1 MNTKTINI
9 QVLALLGDAVY
20 SLYIREKL
28 IKEGINDSN
37 KLQKLIIEYVSA
49 KGEVKALNY
58 LIENNYLTEEEQEII
73 KRGRNYKN
81 NNHPKN
87 TDIIT
92 YKLSTGFEALLGDL
106 YINNKGTLKIIDSKN
121 TKNEDG
127 SIEYGSSCLRG

>member
-37 KLQKLIIEYVSA
+37 KLQKLIIEYVST

-106 YINNKGTLKIIDSKN
+106 YINNKERLEEILN
-121 TKNEDG
+121 L
-127 SIEYGSSCLRG
+127 IEVK